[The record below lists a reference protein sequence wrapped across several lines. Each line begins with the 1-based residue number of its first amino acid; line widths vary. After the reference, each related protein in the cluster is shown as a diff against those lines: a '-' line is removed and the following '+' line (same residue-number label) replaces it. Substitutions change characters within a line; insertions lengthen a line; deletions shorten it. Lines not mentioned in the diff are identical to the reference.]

1 VEDPPYR
8 RIAADLENR
17 ITSGGL
23 APGARIP
30 STRQLMAEYGVAMAT
45 ATKVLATLRERGLV
59 EPIRGVGT
67 VVTAPGDARAPGPDR
82 GQLIAA
88 AVAIADA
95 EGLHGLSMRRLAGQL
110 AIPTMAIYR
119 HVADREELVLLMM
132 DKVMGD
138 NPPPGLD
145 PDRVGWRACLEAVA
159 RLQWAMYRRHTWLAL
174 AVSFT
179 RPLPAPHAMAHTE
192 WTMRALDGR
201 GLDLNAQFTA
211 AVAVANYVRGTAVNL
226 AEEAQAEQDS
236 GLTDTQWMAAHK
248 ARIGAVLA
256 GGRLPLM
263 ARFIAA
269 DGMVWSLDMLFEF
282 GLQRLLDGLAP
293 LLR

>member
-1 VEDPPYR
+1 MEEPPYR
-8 RIAADLENR
+8 RIAADIADR
-17 ITSGGL
+17 IASGEF

-30 STRQLMAEYGVAMAT
+30 STRQLMAAYGVAMAT

-59 EPIRGVGT
+59 EPVRGVGT
-67 VVTAPGDARAPGPDR
+67 VVAAAGAGRAPGPGRD
-82 GQLIAA
+82 QVVAT

-110 AIPTMAIYR
+110 GIPTMAIYR
-119 HVADREELVLLMM
+119 YVADREELVLFMI
-132 DKVMGD
+132 DKVMAD
-138 NPPPGLD
+138 NPPPALT
-145 PDRVGWRACLEAVA
+145 PDRDGWRACLEAIA
-159 RLQWAMYRRHTWLAL
+159 RLHWAMYRRHTWLAQ

-192 WTMRALDGR
+192 WMLRALDGR
-201 GLDLNAQFTA
+201 GLDLSAQFTA
-211 AVAVANYVRGTAVNL
+211 SVTVANYVRGTAVNR

-236 GLTDTQWMAAHK
+236 GLTDAQWMEAQEE
-248 ARIGAVLA
+248 RFGTVLA
-256 GGRLPLM
+256 DGRLPLM
-263 ARFIAA
+263 ARFLTA
-269 DGMVWSLDMLFEF
+269 DDVVWNLDVLFEF

>member
-1 VEDPPYR
+1 VHVAH
-8 RIAADLENR
+8 AAAAQEPEHRVGVLDHR
-17 ITSGGL
+17 GV
-23 APGARIP
+23 
-30 STRQLMAEYGVAMAT
+30 GVAGDDQGLGRDRPDV
-45 ATKVLATLRERGLV
+45 VLGPRERGLV
-59 EPIRGVGT
+59 EPMRGVGT
-67 VVTAPGDARAPGPDR
+67 VVAAAGAGRAPDPDR
-82 GQLIAA
+82 EQVVAA

-110 AIPTMAIYR
+110 GIPTMAVYR
-119 HVADREELVLLMM
+119 YVADREELVLFMI
-132 DKVMGD
+132 DKIMAD
-138 NPPPGLD
+138 NPPQALA
-145 PDRVGWRACLEAVA
+145 PDRDGWRACLEAVA
-159 RLQWAMYRRHTWLAL
+159 RLHWAMYRRHTWLAQ

-211 AVAVANYVRGTAVNL
+211 ALTVANYVRGTAVNL

-236 GLTDTQWMAAHK
+236 GLTDTQWMEAYEG
-248 ARIGAVLA
+248 RIGTVLA

-263 ARFIAA
+263 ARFITAVDA
-269 DGMVWSLDMLFEF
+269 VWNLDMLFEF
-282 GLQRLLDGLAP
+282 GLQRLLDGLTP